1 MTHVLPKQ
9 SVNTR
14 GIHNNDSE
22 RGIINIRDCSSS
34 EVFFSSALRNKVSLL
49 LLTAWLM
56 WNK

>member
-1 MTHVLPKQ
+1 MTHVLLKQ

-14 GIHNNDSE
+14 AIHNNDSE